1 MQAFWQPPYCQ
12 ATRYSY
18 LGMIMKK
25 IDLLICA
32 FATLLFF
39 SCEKEAPYTRD
50 PFQTISREVTCDFN
64 NRYPDV
70 TVTDAY
76 QWNDVKNIV
85 TDIVFIDKE
94 GLTNKAMY
102 NNGKWS
108 ITEKMYDV
116 NDFIYGMPRKILK
129 AYLGTGIEDEE
140 YLSDNDYVIEFSRNG
155 LDNKQYEFHCSAP
168 YSDGK
173 EAYEHLIYDIVIAD
187 DGTLLTCSHSSFN
200 RSVWWYDMSSSI
212 DLVRAMYKNA
222 SLLGAVNDAG
232 NNKLFIRDNDII
244 KTITLRD
251 FGNGFEWM
259 ETSYPLDINT
269 TLPAH
274 VIIEQQAYEAEH
286 PDDTFYALSHCDTKE
301 GSFYGLTYGSE
312 LNNRTFFV
320 RAE

>member
-1 MQAFWQPPYCQ
+1 
-12 ATRYSY
+12 
-18 LGMIMKK
+18 MKK

-50 PFQTISREVTCDFN
+50 PFQTLSQEVAYDFN

-70 TVTDAY
+70 TVTDAH
-76 QWNDVKNIV
+76 QWNSVKNV
-85 TDIVFIDKE
+85 TEIVFIDKE

-108 ITEKMYDV
+108 VTEKMYDV
-116 NDFIYGMPRKILK
+116 NFIYGMPRKILN

-173 EAYEHLIYDIVIAD
+173 EAYKHLIYDIVIAD

-200 RSVWWYDMSSSI
+200 RSVAWYDMSSSI
-212 DLVRAMYKNA
+212 YLVRAMYKNA

-232 NNKLFIRDNDII
+232 NNELFIRDNDII

-259 ETSYPLDINT
+259 GTSYPLDINT

-274 VIIEQQAYEAEH
+274 VIIEKQAYEAEH
-286 PDDTFYALSHCDTKE
+286 PDDTFYALSHRETKD

-312 LNNRTFFV
+312 LNNTTFFV